1 MVDESEEEGDT
12 TMTAPVTA
20 KIESLFRA
28 HGLDTAPRQGLIADL
43 MRYVYDEKEK
53 AVDEVI
59 GSPFE
64 AKVEAFAEQID
75 KLQNDIREDIHGIYL
90 DNQRAKED
98 NNA

>member
-1 MVDESEEEGDT
+1 MSHT
-12 TMTAPVTA
+12 YPVTTQ
-20 KIESLFRA
+20 IQCILTR
-28 HGLDTAPRQGLIADL
+28 HGLAPERHQRLISDL

-59 GSPFE
+59 GSPFD

-98 NNA
+98 TNA